1 MRFPLDI
8 LQKQHELLPE
18 DVKEAISSTEVTEKL
33 SEIAKKNNLLI
44 DESGI
49 LEEETSYVM
58 LGLTH
63 PNDFAKKIRE
73 RLGVDQETANNLVNE
88 VNSGVFLP
96 IRESL
101 MKLHEKEEVSIET
114 TKSNNLTP
122 SKEQVLNEIE
132 NPVVNKQTQT
142 VQKPSTELMIG
153 KLTGIVQI
161 PGGRSSIPVKKPFT
175 APLQTNKPVEQ
186 NKNPDRPRTPDPYRE
201 QIS

>member
-18 DVKEAISSTEVTEKL
+18 DVKAAISSTEVTEKL
-33 SEIAKKNNLLI
+33 AEIAKKNNLLI

-73 RLGVDQETANNLVNE
+73 RLGLDQETANTLVDD

-101 MKLHEKEEVSIET
+101 MKLHENDNTAVKT
-114 TKSNNLTP
+114 TESTNRTP
-122 SKEQVLNEIE
+122 SKEQVLQEIE
-132 NPVVNKQTQT
+132 NPTNTQQIQTFK
-142 VQKPSTELMIG
+142 KPSAELMIG

-161 PGGRSSIPVKKPFT
+161 PGGRSTIPVKKPLPT
-175 APLQTNKPVEQ
+175 SLQGDKTIEQ
-186 NKNPDRPRTPDPYRE
+186 NKNPDRPRSPDPYRE
-201 QIS
+201 AF